1 MIKCKSPNLALPV
14 VGQVRQWKDGSR
26 HIFLIIEEFYNA
38 SWADS
43 VQQPLYVIRYSD
55 ERQATYSDMTLAEDS
70 DVICDV

>member
-1 MIKCKSPNLALPV
+1 MRKYKSPNLALPV

-26 HIFLIIEEFYNA
+26 HIFLVIEEFYNA
-38 SWADS
+38 SWSDK
-43 VQQPLYVIRYSD
+43 VQQPLYAIRYSD

>member
-38 SWADS
+38 SWSDK

-70 DVICDV
+70 DVICS